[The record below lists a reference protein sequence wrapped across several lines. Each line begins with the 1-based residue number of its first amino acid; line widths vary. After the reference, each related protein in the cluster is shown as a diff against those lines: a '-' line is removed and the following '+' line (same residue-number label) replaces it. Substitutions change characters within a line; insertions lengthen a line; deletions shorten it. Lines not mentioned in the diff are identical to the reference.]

1 MRRRSFLAGITGA
14 GTLAGLST
22 WRWLSVRP
30 QDVVIGVLRKRL
42 HYLQMDEAGLA
53 RFADD
58 VVARDTIS
66 PLRLRA
72 LGAFMPFYRHL
83 ALSSREGW
91 VWKVRHGE
99 ERIITVYLLSS
110 DFFLHGAREDRAVHY
125 LGYYDPIRNLAAC
138 SHPFAR
144 PVIPS
149 SEAPPEKAP
158 AAAWPAAAAATAAT
172 AAR

>member
-1 MRRRSFLAGITGA
+1 MQRRSFLAGVA
-14 GTLAGLST
+14 GTLAGLSA

-30 QDVVIGVLRKRL
+30 QDVVVGVLRKRL
-42 HYLQMDEAGLA
+42 FYLRMDEAGLA

-72 LGAFMPFYRHL
+72 LGAFMPIYRHL

-99 ERIITVYLLSS
+99 ERIITVYLMSS
-110 DFFLHGAREDRAVHY
+110 DFFLHGAREDRVVHY
-125 LGYYDPIRNLAAC
+125 LGYYDPVKSLAAC

-144 PVIPS
+144 PVVPG
-149 SEAPPEKAP
+149 SETPPPEKLP

-172 AAR
+172 VAR